1 MPDAVPIESARAYAA
16 PHVYLSEARAKGP
29 VAVNELGIFMVLK
42 HALAE
47 IVLDPA
53 NTRQIE
59 LEGLLL
65 RGVTSGP
72 LFDFWSNAM
81 LFANG
86 DVHARRRAPMA
97 RTFAY
102 KLMEGMRP
110 RIAAIAEEIIRANL
124 AAGPVS
130 FLDVFSRALPSR
142 IIAEIIGAPPEDWPQ
157 FQQWVAAAARGI
169 SFFQPEDLP
178 AINDGVAALNHYVAQ
193 LLEDRRAR
201 PREDFLTSYAR
212 ATAEAGALTEEEIR
226 TQMAGVILAGS
237 DTTRTGTASVLSQL
251 LQHQDQWAMLV
262 ADPDRW
268 KKPAVEEGLRYDPPV
283 GTAPRLA
290 IRDFEVGGVLVPEG
304 RVVTVSIIAALRDG
318 DVYPDPDRF
327 DITREGLP
335 RWNIAFGHGAHRC
348 LGEALARAEMEESI
362 SAIARLAPKTRMIGK
377 PPTIIGHVAIRH
389 IDEMIVEFGADGGA
403 AS

>member
-1 MPDAVPIESARAYAA
+1 MPDAVLIESARAYAA
-16 PHVYLSEARAKGP
+16 PHAYLREAQEKGA
-29 VAVNELGIFMVLK
+29 VAVNELGIYLVLK
-42 HALAE
+42 HSLADA
-47 IVLDPA
+47 VLDPA

-59 LEGLLL
+59 TEGLLL

-102 KLMEGMRP
+102 KLMEGMRA
-110 RIAAIAEEIIRANL
+110 RIAEIAEEIIRENTGE
-124 AAGPVS
+124 GPVS
-130 FLDVFSRALPSR
+130 FLDRFSRALPSR

-178 AINDGVAALNHYVAQ
+178 AINDGVSKLTAYVAR
-193 LLEDRRAR
+193 LLEDRRQN

-212 ATAEAGALTEEEIR
+212 ATAEAGALTEDEIR

-237 DTTRTGTASVLSQL
+237 DTTRTGTACVLSQL

-268 KKPAVEEGLRYDPPV
+268 KKAAVEEGLRFDPPV
-283 GTAPRLA
+283 GTVPRFA
-290 IRDFEVGGVLVPEG
+290 IRDFEVGGVTIPAG
-304 RVVTVSIIAALRDG
+304 RMVAVSILAALRDG
-318 DVYPDPDRF
+318 AVYPDPDRF

-389 IDEMIVEFGADGGA
+389 IDQMMVEFG
-403 AS
+403 S